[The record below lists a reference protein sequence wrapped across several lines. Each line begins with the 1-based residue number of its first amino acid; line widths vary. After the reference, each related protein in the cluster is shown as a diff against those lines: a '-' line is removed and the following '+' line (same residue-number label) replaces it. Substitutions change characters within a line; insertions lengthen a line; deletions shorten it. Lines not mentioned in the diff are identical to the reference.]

1 MRCSTPA
8 AEWASLSISHTSP
21 PCLARYLVPTVVS
34 RWPAFHEPAP
44 PPAGPGSVNAVAMGP
59 QSNLA
64 GNRSTNMSRPGQVFA
79 SYRMGERHTSLA
91 QGKKGRERTMDAP
104 LDRGRALRGPGKSG
118 MARRQMRDLVFP
130 SVRAARLMCVYKC
143 HASRLLVY
151 LSFFSS
157 SLDPSTHP

>member
-8 AEWASLSISHTSP
+8 AEWASLSISYTGL
-21 PCLARYLVPTVVS
+21 PCLARYLMPTMVS

-64 GNRSTNMSRPGQVFA
+64 GNRSTNMSQPGQVFCFVSHGGA
-79 SYRMGERHTSLA
+79 PPRRWHREKGT
-91 QGKKGRERTMDAP
+91 GREPMDAP
-104 LDRGRALRGPGKSG
+104 LDRGQALRGPGKSG

-130 SVRAARLMCVYKC
+130 SVCAARLMCVYKC
-143 HASRLLVY
+143 HPAVSLFTSL
-151 LSFFSS
+151 S
-157 SLDPSTHP
+157 SLLR